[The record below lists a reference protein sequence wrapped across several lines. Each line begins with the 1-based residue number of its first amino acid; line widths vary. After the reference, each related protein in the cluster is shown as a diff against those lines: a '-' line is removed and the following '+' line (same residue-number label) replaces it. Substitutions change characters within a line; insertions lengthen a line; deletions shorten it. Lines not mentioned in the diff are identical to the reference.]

1 LSDFSAAA
9 ATFTAG
15 RIRIAHC
22 IHPSIS
28 PASLSS
34 ASLKMDSAEIA
45 PEALPLRPW
54 FVYLLRCSNGCL
66 YTGITTDVEERLR
79 VHNAGKGSA
88 YVRAHR
94 PARLVG
100 FIAAGSRSAA
110 SILEYQIK
118 SLSRARKLALV
129 QQWNTKACRPAAS

>member
-1 LSDFSAAA
+1 LEANGWPFELGLQSA
-9 ATFTAG
+9 
-15 RIRIAHC
+15 IAQTQAMAEDVNLR
-22 IHPSIS
+22 PV
-28 PASLSS
+28 
-34 ASLKMDSAEIA
+34 SLKMDSAEIA
-45 PEALPLRPW
+45 PEALSLRPW

-88 YVRAHR
+88 YIRAHR
-94 PARLVG
+94 PAKLVA

-118 SLSRARKLALV
+118 SLSRARKLAMV
-129 QQWNTKACRPAAS
+129 QQWNNKACQPAA